1 HHPVIGSH
9 TDLDN
14 AAVSDVIDF
23 FDGFYFPANA
33 SLAIAGDFDPG
44 EARELVKKYFGSIPR
59 REKITRD
66 KPAPPTIEGVLRKTL
81 TDAVELPLACFVW
94 HAPAFYSEGDADM
107 DIIANALAGGKSS
120 RLYRRLVYDKKLA
133 QDVSAYQSSSLL
145 GSKFIIQ
152 VFALPGA
159 DTKENLERLGTIE
172 REVDAVVAELQ
183 EGGVTGREIGRARNS
198 TESAFWSDLE
208 SLEEKADLLNRY
220 LFHFGN
226 PGAIELD
233 LGRYSKITGYS
244 TSSWAKKVLKPNGR
258 LILHVLP
265 EEKKGGQQ

>member
-1 HHPVIGSH
+1 
-9 TDLDN
+9 
-14 AAVSDVIDF
+14 
-23 FDGFYFPANA
+23 
-33 SLAIAGDFDPG
+33 
-44 EARELVKKYFGSIPR
+44 
-59 REKITRD
+59 
-66 KPAPPTIEGVLRKTL
+66 
-81 TDAVELPLACFVW
+81 
-94 HAPAFYSEGDADM
+94 M
-107 DIIANALAGGKSS
+107 DIVASTLARGKSS

-133 QDVSAYQSSSLL
+133 QDVSAYQSSGLL

-159 DTKENLERLGTIE
+159 DTKENLGRLGAIE
-172 REVDAVVAELQ
+172 REVDAVIAELR
-183 EGGVTGREIGRARNS
+183 EGGVTAREIGRARNS

-226 PGAIELD
+226 PGAIERD
-233 LGRYSKITGYS
+233 LGRYSKVTAYS

-265 EEKKGGQQ
+265 EEKKGGKQ

>member
-1 HHPVIGSH
+1 
-9 TDLDN
+9 
-14 AAVSDVIDF
+14 
-23 FDGFYFPANA
+23 
-33 SLAIAGDFDPG
+33 
-44 EARELVKKYFGSIPR
+44 
-59 REKITRD
+59 
-66 KPAPPTIEGVLRKTL
+66 
-81 TDAVELPLACFVW
+81 
-94 HAPAFYSEGDADM
+94 M

-145 GSKFIIQ
+145 GSKFIIR

-172 REVDAVVAELQ
+172 KEVDAVVAELQ
-183 EGGVTGREIGRARNS
+183 GAGVTGREIGRARNS
-198 TESAFWSDLE
+198 MEFAFWSDLE

-226 PGAIELD
+226 PGAVERD
-233 LGRYSKITGYS
+233 LGRYSKITAES
-244 TSSWAKKVLKPNGR
+244 TSSWAKKILKPNGR

-265 EEKKGGQQ
+265 EEKKGGKQ

>member
-1 HHPVIGSH
+1 
-9 TDLDN
+9 
-14 AAVSDVIDF
+14 
-23 FDGFYFPANA
+23 
-33 SLAIAGDFDPG
+33 
-44 EARELVKKYFGSIPR
+44 
-59 REKITRD
+59 
-66 KPAPPTIEGVLRKTL
+66 
-81 TDAVELPLACFVW
+81 
-94 HAPAFYSEGDADM
+94 M

-120 RLYRRLVYDKKLA
+120 RLYRRLVYDKKMA

-159 DTKENLERLGTIE
+159 DTKENLARLGAIE

-183 EGGVTGREIGRARNS
+183 EDGVTGREIGRARNS

-226 PGAIELD
+226 PGAIERD
-233 LGRYSKITGYS
+233 LGRYAKITAGS
-244 TSSWAKKVLKPNGR
+244 TSAWAKKVLKPNGR

-265 EEKKGGQQ
+265 EEKKGGQP